1 MLTCEGMLLGPSL
14 PYTYPSARAGCCGTC
29 FSGWQEWRLA
39 PGCVGGGQWGWTHCL
54 STKARGG
61 FSHRALID
69 GILKGGGA
77 KTAPP
82 DVRLLHNTLPLCV
95 SGMWKCEGQH
105 SSDCVTLCESPKQ
118 QTGES
123 PEGFEEVSSPPVEKA
138 RWLGPED
145 NPSA

>member
-1 MLTCEGMLLGPSL
+1 MGLDPLSL
-14 PYTYPSARAGCCGTC
+14 HKGT
-29 FSGWQEWRLA
+29 WRVFTQSSDRRHSK
-39 PGCVGGGQWGWTHCL
+39 G
-54 STKARGG
+54 
-61 FSHRALID
+61 
-69 GILKGGGA
+69 GGGA